1 MREELK
7 RYEPWRLHS
16 RPMRAGSTAV
26 FGSLLLLMVTYGGN
40 GPKAMNPRFLRNCSL
55 PHCLPPSSPVPTP
68 MSSTNPFFL
77 SLFLD
82 MEAAAGGRD
91 GFGGKSWPPPPLM
104 PLGNVLS
111 GSYREEPWAHHH
123 ADGAIGTLP
132 DGILLNDSSFY
143 ADLGSGSCEN
153 KVVKREACR
162 ERQQARSSSSSS
174 NGDAATA
181 NVVKGQW
188 TAEEDSLL
196 VGLVKQ
202 HGVRKWSY
210 IAKNLVGRIG
220 KQCRERWHNHL
231 RPDIKKDMWTEEEE
245 RRLVEAHMK
254 YGNRWAEI
262 AKHMPGRSEN
272 SIKNHWNAT
281 KRRLNAKRSKR
292 KTPKGGRCPP
302 SILQDYIRSKTFDLS
317 KTCSTKTSPSTMSN
331 QLDHVAYP
339 GTQNPSSAHNSTSS
353 VVEDIFPYMQKIPDQ
368 GGEETHDPCMH
379 DSLHVLIF
387 NDDDDFDFLPIRDP
401 PAQVFGSSGN
411 LSDSNGSSHLHPPYL
426 LNGAPASST
435 GVLVGMDDLKAQAS
449 WSSKRDLDL
458 VEMLSLQFSSSR
470 SSSSSNSTPPNTN
483 PSSAFECRVGQVF
496 STHP

>member
-1 MREELK
+1 
-7 RYEPWRLHS
+7 
-16 RPMRAGSTAV
+16 
-26 FGSLLLLMVTYGGN
+26 
-40 GPKAMNPRFLRNCSL
+40 
-55 PHCLPPSSPVPTP
+55 

-91 GFGGKSWPPPPLM
+91 GFAGKSRPPPPLM

-111 GSYREEPWAHHH
+111 GSYREEPWAQHH
-123 ADGAIGTLP
+123 ADGAIGILP

-143 ADLGSGSCEN
+143 DDLGSGSCKN

-162 ERQQARSSSSSS
+162 ELQQARSSSSSS
-174 NGDAATA
+174 NGDAAAA

-188 TAEEDSLL
+188 TAEEDRCLL
-196 VGLVKQ
+196 MLCLQ
-202 HGVRKWSY
+202 
-210 IAKNLVGRIG
+210 
-220 KQCRERWHNHL
+220 
-231 RPDIKKDMWTEEEE
+231 KDMWTEEEE
-245 RRLVEAHMK
+245 RRLVEAHVK
-254 YGNRWAEI
+254 HGNRWAEI

-292 KTPKGGRCPP
+292 KTPKCGRCPP
-302 SILQDYIRSKTFDLS
+302 SMLQDYIRSKTFDFS

-339 GTQNPSSAHNSTSS
+339 GGAQNPSSAQNSTSS
-353 VVEDIFPYMQKIPDQ
+353 AVADIFPYMQKIPDQ

-387 NDDDDFDFLPIRDP
+387 DDDDDFLPIRDSP
-401 PAQVFGSSGN
+401 GQVFGSSGN
-411 LSDSNGSSHLHPPYL
+411 LSNSNGRSHLYPSYL

-435 GVLVGMDDLKAQAS
+435 DVLVGMDDLKAQAS

-458 VEMLSLQFSSSR
+458 VEMLSLQFSTSR
-470 SSSSSNSTPPNTN
+470 SSSSNSTPLSTN
-483 PSSAFECRVGQVF
+483 PSCF
-496 STHP
+496 

>member
-1 MREELK
+1 
-7 RYEPWRLHS
+7 
-16 RPMRAGSTAV
+16 
-26 FGSLLLLMVTYGGN
+26 
-40 GPKAMNPRFLRNCSL
+40 
-55 PHCLPPSSPVPTP
+55 

-91 GFGGKSWPPPPLM
+91 GFAGKSRPPPPLM

-111 GSYREEPWAHHH
+111 GSYREEPWAQHH
-123 ADGAIGTLP
+123 ADGAIGILP

-143 ADLGSGSCEN
+143 DDLGSGSCKN

-162 ERQQARSSSSSS
+162 ELQQARSSSSSS
-174 NGDAATA
+174 NGDAAAA

-188 TAEEDSLL
+188 TAEEDRCLL
-196 VGLVKQ
+196 MLCLQ
-202 HGVRKWSY
+202 
-210 IAKNLVGRIG
+210 
-220 KQCRERWHNHL
+220 
-231 RPDIKKDMWTEEEE
+231 KDMWTEEEE
-245 RRLVEAHMK
+245 RRLVEAHVK
-254 YGNRWAEI
+254 HGNRWAEI

-292 KTPKGGRCPP
+292 KTPKCGRCPP
-302 SILQDYIRSKTFDLS
+302 SMLQDYIRSKTFDFS

-339 GTQNPSSAHNSTSS
+339 GGTQNPSSAQNSTSS
-353 VVEDIFPYMQKIPDQ
+353 AVADIFPYMQKIPDQ
-368 GGEETHDPCMH
+368 AGEETHDPFMH

-387 NDDDDFDFLPIRDP
+387 DDDDDFLPIRDSP
-401 PAQVFGSSGN
+401 GQVFGNSGN
-411 LSDSNGSSHLHPPYL
+411 LSNSNGSSHLYPSYL

-435 GVLVGMDDLKAQAS
+435 DVLVGMDDLKAQAS

-458 VEMLSLQFSSSR
+458 VEMLSLQFSTSR
-470 SSSSSNSTPPNTN
+470 SSSSNSTPLSTN
-483 PSSAFECRVGQVF
+483 PSCF
-496 STHP
+496 

>member
-1 MREELK
+1 
-7 RYEPWRLHS
+7 
-16 RPMRAGSTAV
+16 
-26 FGSLLLLMVTYGGN
+26 
-40 GPKAMNPRFLRNCSL
+40 
-55 PHCLPPSSPVPTP
+55 

-91 GFGGKSWPPPPLM
+91 GFAGKSRPPPPLM
-104 PLGNVLS
+104 PLGYVLS
-111 GSYREEPWAHHH
+111 GSYREEPWAQHH
-123 ADGAIGTLP
+123 ADGAIGILP

-143 ADLGSGSCEN
+143 DDLGSGSCKN
-153 KVVKREACR
+153 KVVNREACR
-162 ERQQARSSSSSS
+162 ELQQARSSSSSS
-174 NGDAATA
+174 NGDAAAA

-245 RRLVEAHMK
+245 RRLVEAHVK
-254 YGNRWAEI
+254 HGNRWAEI

-292 KTPKGGRCPP
+292 KTPKCGRCPP
-302 SILQDYIRSKTFDLS
+302 SMLQDYIRSKTFDFS

-339 GTQNPSSAHNSTSS
+339 GGTQNPSSAQNSTSS
-353 VVEDIFPYMQKIPDQ
+353 AVADIFPYMQKIPDQ
-368 GGEETHDPCMH
+368 AGEETHDPCMH

-387 NDDDDFDFLPIRDP
+387 DDDDFLPIRDSP
-401 PAQVFGSSGN
+401 GQVFGNSGN
-411 LSDSNGSSHLHPPYL
+411 LSNSNGSSHLYPSYL

-435 GVLVGMDDLKAQAS
+435 DVLVGMDDLKAQAS

-458 VEMLSLQFSSSR
+458 VEMLSLQFSTSR
-470 SSSSSNSTPPNTN
+470 SSSSNSTPLSTN
-483 PSSAFECRVGQVF
+483 PSCF
-496 STHP
+496 